1 MKRLLLVLCAIFQ
14 LSGAWSPAFAQL
26 AKPAPVRQAIDENG
40 VDLFWG
46 TYNLDAPRISLGD
59 QAKPALYYH
68 QSWRGRAWTDSLTF
82 SLFQS
87 GSLMTVAM
95 GGVSDEFTV
104 SGFTYTPTQGNG
116 ATLTFDSSTAIFT
129 YTQSNG
135 TIVRFYRSYG
145 TPPPYY
151 SNQGRVVD
159 VTWPAGDR
167 LYYSY
172 DSIPF
177 CEVRNPTDPS
187 LCGIT
192 TYAYRIATVRSNLG
206 YQMAFSYG
214 PIPAYNP
221 DDPDNQPDFAIWS
234 KPIQIV
240 GSNLAVSSGGA
251 TQTMTMSGTSTY
263 TITDALNRATMYRL
277 NSGLIAGITLP
288 GSTSEDFTI
297 AYSGYPEGSRV
308 SSFTTAVGTTSY
320 AWSDAGDVRTLIK
333 TDALSHATTYKFSL
347 SKQRMISVTT
357 PTPIS
362 QTTQWE
368 YDASGRMIKVIMPE
382 GNATEYCYD
391 DLTNCS
397 VAGGRGNIVRTRLVA
412 KAGSGLAP
420 IETFTSYDATCTNVR
435 TCNKPNSST
444 DERGKVT
451 NYTYDPTHGGVLTVT
466 LPSATSGG
474 IRPQT
479 RYSYSGLQAFY
490 KVSSSAIV
498 ASGQTVYRLT
508 GTSTCQTTATCNGA
522 ADEAK
527 TTIGYGPQTAGVGNN
542 LLVRSLARGS
552 GNGSLTATTAYSY
565 DDIGNRTYVDG
576 PLSGTGDT
584 TRTIYDA
591 ARQVVGVIGPDPD
604 NSGSLKNS
612 ALRIS
617 YNLRGQQ
624 QKVERG
630 TAEGQSD
637 SAWAAFTA
645 AERIDISFD
654 AANRKKMEALRTGS
668 VGAPTT
674 HAVTQ
679 YSYLANNLPDC
690 VAQRMNSAVFTTIAS
705 TGACA
710 TGAAGT
716 QGPDRIVKTLHDN
729 ADRVTTVQE
738 GYGTP
743 LVRNVSSSTYTNN
756 GRVSTLTD
764 AKNNRTTYEYD
775 GHDRLVKTRYPLP
788 ATPGSSSTT
797 DFEQATYD
805 CDATHCNNLVTAWRT
820 RDGQSILLGY
830 DDLSRSTVKNLP
842 GSEPDVNY
850 GYDLLSRVISASQS
864 GNALSFTYDAL
875 SRNLTQT
882 GPLGTVTST
891 WDVAGRRTRL
901 DLPGGFFTTYDYH
914 NDGAMWAIRESGA
927 ASGVGVNYINYDNL
941 GRRANMT
948 RGNGTVTY
956 YNYDPVSRLSELNQ
970 DFPSA
975 TADQVSG
982 YSYNP
987 ASQITSRSAT
997 NDSYAMRQEYN
1008 ADRGY
1013 TTNGL
1018 NQYLTAGSVSP
1029 SYDARGNLT
1038 AQETTTY
1045 NYSSENLLQSATTGS
1060 VATAMTYDP
1069 LTRLFQTSGS
1079 STTRMLYDGA
1089 DLVAEYDAAG
1099 NVLNRYVHGP
1109 GTDEPLMWYEG
1120 GSGGD
1125 SGYGYRRWLHADER
1139 GSIVAVSD
1147 SGGNALSINAYDSW
1161 GNPQSGNKGRFG
1173 YTGQTWLP
1181 DIGMWYYKARI
1192 YSPRLGRFMQTD
1204 PVGYADGMNMYAYV
1218 ANDPVNMVDPSGR
1231 NGSINDGAH
1240 ITITAIQ
1247 YVEMPVASAGFAP
1260 GGGMASDPGG
1270 GGSGTSSPSESC
1282 PPDAQSCI
1290 EIMGQRCAGIWI
1302 GDVCVGRVVFDL
1314 QDYNGNIEI
1323 YETPNPIMDAGENVS
1338 SIISDKID
1346 EKKNMLENCK
1356 KIGPMG
1362 FLSGLSNVEWSE
1374 VGKDTLESVGKSS
1387 IMQMIKRGGLAG
1399 VIRSAATGSAQS
1411 VVNQVCGGK

>member
-1 MKRLLLVLCAIFQ
+1 M
-14 LSGAWSPAFAQL
+14 
-26 AKPAPVRQAIDENG
+26 
-40 VDLFWG
+40 
-46 TYNLDAPRISLGD
+46 
-59 QAKPALYYH
+59 
-68 QSWRGRAWTDSLTF
+68 
-82 SLFQS
+82 
-87 GSLMTVAM
+87 
-95 GGVSDEFTV
+95 
-104 SGFTYTPTQGNG
+104 
-116 ATLTFDSSTAIFT
+116 
-129 YTQSNG
+129 
-135 TIVRFYRSYG
+135 
-145 TPPPYY
+145 
-151 SNQGRVVD
+151 
-159 VTWPAGDR
+159 
-167 LYYSY
+167 
-172 DSIPF
+172 
-177 CEVRNPTDPS
+177 
-187 LCGIT
+187 
-192 TYAYRIATVRSNLG
+192 
-206 YQMAFSYG
+206 
-214 PIPAYNP
+214 
-221 DDPDNQPDFAIWS
+221 
-234 KPIQIV
+234 
-240 GSNLAVSSGGA
+240 
-251 TQTMTMSGTSTY
+251 
-263 TITDALNRATMYRL
+263 
-277 NSGLIAGITLP
+277 
-288 GSTSEDFTI
+288 
-297 AYSGYPEGSRV
+297 
-308 SSFTTAVGTTSY
+308 
-320 AWSDAGDVRTLIK
+320 
-333 TDALSHATTYKFSL
+333 
-347 SKQRMISVTT
+347 
-357 PTPIS
+357 
-362 QTTQWE
+362 
-368 YDASGRMIKVIMPE
+368 
-382 GNATEYCYD
+382 
-391 DLTNCS
+391 
-397 VAGGRGNIVRTRLVA
+397 
-412 KAGSGLAP
+412 
-420 IETFTSYDATCTNVR
+420 
-435 TCNKPNSST
+435 
-444 DERGKVT
+444 
-451 NYTYDPTHGGVLTVT
+451 
-466 LPSATSGG
+466 
-474 IRPQT
+474 
-479 RYSYSGLQAFY
+479 
-490 KVSSSAIV
+490 
-498 ASGQTVYRLT
+498 
-508 GTSTCQTTATCNGA
+508 
-522 ADEAK
+522 
-527 TTIGYGPQTAGVGNN
+527 
-542 LLVRSLARGS
+542 
-552 GNGSLTATTAYSY
+552 
-565 DDIGNRTYVDG
+565 
-576 PLSGTGDT
+576 
-584 TRTIYDA
+584 
-591 ARQVVGVIGPDPD
+591 
-604 NSGSLKNS
+604 
-612 ALRIS
+612 
-617 YNLRGQQ
+617 
-624 QKVERG
+624 ERG

-637 SAWAAFTA
+637 NAWAGFTA

-654 AANRKKMEALRTGS
+654 AANRKNMESLRTGS
-668 VGAPTT
+668 ANSTTT

-690 VAQRMNSAVFTTIAS
+690 VAQRMNSAVFATIAS

-716 QGPDRIVKTLHDN
+716 QGPDRIVKALHDN
-729 ADRVTTVQE
+729 ADRVTVVQE

-805 CDATHCNNLVTAWRT
+805 CDTTHCNNLVTAWRT

-842 GSEPDVNY
+842 GTEPDVNY

-948 RGNGTVTY
+948 HGNGTVTY

-970 DFPSA
+970 DFPLA

-1089 DLVAEYDAAG
+1089 DLVAEYDAGG

-1109 GTDEPLMWYEG
+1109 GTDEPVMWYEG

-1147 SGGNALSINAYDSW
+1147 SGGNALAINAYDSW
-1161 GNPQSGNKGRFG
+1161 GNPQSGNMGRFG

-1204 PVGYADGMNMYAYV
+1204 PIGYSDGMNMYAYA
-1218 ANDPVNMVDPSGR
+1218 ANDSVNMVDPSGR

-1240 ITITAIQ
+1240 ITVTGMQIV
-1247 YVEMPVASAGFAP
+1247 YMPVASAGFAP
-1260 GGGMASDPGG
+1260 DGGMASDPGG
-1270 GGSGTSSPSESC
+1270 GGSGGLPPIEAEESTVTAKCRGTTCLNPKVLLPQRDDGPPIVVNGTRLAQLVIPVPRRGPYSPI
-1282 PPDAQSCI
+1282 PPWIMRPKQPPRNPPQDPNNGGDEDDDQCYGPYQS
-1290 EIMGQRCAGIWI
+1290 
-1302 GDVCVGRVVFDL
+1302 
-1314 QDYNGNIEI
+1314 
-1323 YETPNPIMDAGENVS
+1323 NVS
-1338 SIISDKID
+1338 QCNGLYPPLKIR
-1346 EKKNMLENCK
+1346 
-1356 KIGPMG
+1356 
-1362 FLSGLSNVEWSE
+1362 
-1374 VGKDTLESVGKSS
+1374 GKDLNAEERALCTGRATAVYERCL
-1387 IMQMIKRGGLAG
+1387 RGVHEPPFDPYGF
-1399 VIRSAATGSAQS
+1399 
-1411 VVNQVCGGK
+1411 NGGD